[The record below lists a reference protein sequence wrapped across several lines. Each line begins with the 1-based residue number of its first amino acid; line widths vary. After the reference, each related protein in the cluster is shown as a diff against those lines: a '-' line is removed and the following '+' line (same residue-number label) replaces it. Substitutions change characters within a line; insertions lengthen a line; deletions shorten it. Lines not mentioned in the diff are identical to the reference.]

1 MNAIV
6 IPRRTST
13 ETSRRIGTV
22 CGAAVVVTVLL
33 VTEVAMLGSVSAA
46 LKECRAA
53 NLPTMRRSVIWFALA
68 LGWGID
74 CLASLLRHNRQQAAL
89 TAFFACCFLAAGLA
103 LRKRE
108 QRTIRR

>member
-1 MNAIV
+1 MV
-6 IPRRTST
+6 IPRATSS

-68 LGWGID
+68 VAWGID
-74 CLASLLRHNRQQAAL
+74 CLLALFHHNRLQAVL
-89 TAFFACCFLAAGLA
+89 TAFFACCFLAAALI

-108 QRTIRR
+108 NQRR